1 MHEVRRRPLDS
12 FDGGGSLHGLAPAG
26 WGEGRGTLDRPGAGA
41 ALSSLMQT
49 YACLHNAPASAAA
62 ASDLMLIARDN
73 LISNQNSKSQI
84 SETANE
90 NCEMRV
96 DKWEMEE
103 RAESGKSEKGSG
115 ILCVYMK
122 MQSSF
127 AFDLRIN
134 EAIKAETTTA
144 ATATS

>member
-12 FDGGGSLHGLAPAG
+12 FDGGGSLHGLAPVG
-26 WGEGRGTLDRPGAGA
+26 RSGGRGTLDRPGAGA

-49 YACLHNAPASAAA
+49 YACLRNATASAAA

-84 SETANE
+84 SETPNE
-90 NCEMRV
+90 NCEMSV

-103 RAESGKSEKGSG
+103 GAE
-115 ILCVYMK
+115 
-122 MQSSF
+122 
-127 AFDLRIN
+127 
-134 EAIKAETTTA
+134 
-144 ATATS
+144 

>member
-12 FDGGGSLHGLAPAG
+12 FDGGGSLHVRRRGK
-26 WGEGRGTLDRPGAGA
+26 GRRALDWPGAGA

-49 YACLHNAPASAAA
+49 YACLRNAPASAAAAA

-84 SETANE
+84 SETPNE

-96 DKWEMEE
+96 DKWEMQ
-103 RAESGKSEKGSG
+103 ESG
-115 ILCVYMK
+115 
-122 MQSSF
+122 Q
-127 AFDLRIN
+127 
-134 EAIKAETTTA
+134 
-144 ATATS
+144 

>member
-1 MHEVRRRPLDS
+1 MKGGRGEGILDS
-12 FDGGGSLHGLAPAG
+12 
-26 WGEGRGTLDRPGAGA
+26 PGAGA

-49 YACLHNAPASAAA
+49 YACLHKSPATAAAAAAA

-84 SETANE
+84 SETPNE

-96 DKWEMEE
+96 DKWPREE
-103 RAESGKSEKGSG
+103 EEGGRRESGKSG
-115 ILCVYMK
+115 CVCMK

-127 AFDLRIN
+127 AFDLCIN
-134 EAIKAETTTA
+134 EAIKPDTTA
-144 ATATS
+144 AATAAATS